1 MQSQIVAKSALHDEL
16 PAERLRGP
24 WRDCSCDI
32 WAWHYIAG
40 KEFQGFGLLNNTAV
54 EPQTYRDAMA
64 RFAGAVHLVATDG
77 EAGRRGVTVIAACSV
92 SDEPPTILVCLNRE
106 NEQND
111 RFRDNGVF
119 SLNTLTD
126 AQRPLADAFSGLT
139 GLSQDERFAQGS
151 WEALSTGAPVLGGA
165 AAVFDCDLVDTKDLA
180 THRVLFGRVRAV
192 RIGDSL
198 SPLIYYNR
206 AYRLL

>member
-1 MQSQIVAKSALHDEL
+1 MA
-16 PAERLRGP
+16 RL
-24 WRDCSCDI
+24 SCDI
-32 WAWHYIAG
+32 GARHYIAG

>member
-1 MQSQIVAKSALHDEL
+1 M
-16 PAERLRGP
+16 
-24 WRDCSCDI
+24 
-32 WAWHYIAG
+32 
-40 KEFQGFGLLNNTAV
+40 LNNTAV
-54 EPQTYRDAMA
+54 EPRIYRDAMA
-64 RFAGAVHLVATDG
+64 RFAGAVHVVTTDG

-92 SDEPPTILVCLNRE
+92 SDGPPTILVCLNRE
-106 NEQND
+106 NEAND
-111 RFRDNGVF
+111 LFRDNGVF

-126 AQRPLADAFSGLT
+126 AQKPLADAFSGLT
-139 GLSQDERFAQGS
+139 GLSQDQRFALGN
-151 WEALSTGAPVLGGA
+151 WEAVSTGAPVLKDA
-165 AAVFDCDLVDTKDLA
+165 AAAFDCDLVDAKDLA